1 MINIINLATAK
12 GIEIF
17 DIFRICITKDN
28 GLSINSIG
36 LNIKLFKFEIAIIIG
51 KEVRN
56 GKEIKQKIKE
66 SKNLNASA

>member
-1 MINIINLATAK
+1 MIDEADVIKNQSTYWIKFELLWREYFQWI
-12 GIEIF
+12 
-17 DIFRICITKDN
+17 
-28 GLSINSIG
+28 SIQQD
-36 LNIKLFKFEIAIIIG
+36 IKLFKFEIAIIIG